1 MAAIIEEEPS
11 LDQICAA
18 HLKIRD
24 EIAKIRKDADR
35 KVSRLEEDKAKLDAF
50 LANKLQGMGVTS
62 AKTSSGTI
70 MLSEKRRFS
79 TTDWETMF
87 RFIGDNDA
95 FELLEKR
102 IHQTNMRT
110 FLEENPD
117 NHPKNLNVFS
127 ESKITIRK
135 S

>member
-1 MAAIIEEEPS
+1 MPNS
-11 LDQICAA
+11 SNT
-18 HLKIRD
+18 LKLKLVGKNWWIDGYINGARIRQSTGR
-24 EIAKIRKDADR
+24 AK
-35 KVSRLEEDKAKLDAF
+35 EQEDKAKLDAF

-79 TTDWETMF
+79 TTDWENMF